1 MRTHFTHF
9 RLNDQEARLLQRG
22 DGADRRTFMQK
33 LFDNGEKRLRNTI
46 SDVSNPDAARERAM
60 LSKPAKFA
68 AFLQPNIFTDRVD
81 PAGINKG
88 TVVDRL
94 KSLSP
99 ERRLQEFEEFVRE
112 EIPDSVRA
120 AYPDLFES
128 PLNDNDIQDYSFN
141 NREGRI
147 GTMLAIMTVL
157 SGEGMPAN
165 ADPVAEEIA
174 QAALVERNN
183 SAEAPKR
190 LYNLFEEW
198 MDATKPSETEATTP
212 EFVLRRDSGIQGE
225 LRAALT
231 NAVEPLAQQ
240 ELLRRMLDLYRK
252 RTTDV
257 QLEKAQNRVDHLK
270 LTESVQKAQVEKDTS
285 NFIDNFRNADPKLQ
299 MVAIGAGLFLGYKM
313 LKADSSLGRIAMAGG
328 LGYFAYD
335 RFVNGN
341 ENALNDMAAG
351 LKTFVKFN
359 GNLLKNVARE
369 AGLRLPRNEQ
379 DKLELMEDF
388 LLKNRM
394 RMGPAA
400 TAMSMLSSV
409 KLKHVADAFIPD
421 LSSGELGGEVRVTNK
436 TVQGRLLLKSLKAQ
450 MEAAGMKSSE
460 QKATIDYICEHNV
473 ATGQGVAQIFYLLAG
488 SESQN
493 IARATKIEE
502 ALTQYGSYNAMPADL
517 KEDYMRL
524 VLEGKQ
530 IAATRYGDQRFMD
543 VVSDLNLRKE
553 NEKKIK
559 VDTAMDIQNPRIPSR
574 AREFDAMDE
583 VNQAPA
589 LTTAPSDVLR
599 DGGSVDQ
606 DCTEFIENCQISE
619 VLDPSACDTLKAKF
633 DVIRE
638 TSTDLEEALQVI
650 EQLKYAV
657 LIESTRHEVPLS
669 DADIILLT
677 GPNDLTATA
686 ILNSVTGFLAR
697 FSLSLPGRGFGRI
710 GSLADV
716 RSLLNQP
723 IVGAGPLNTDSA
735 VLTKLQERMN
745 VYDKQMADLRNVDL
759 MAQRMVSK
767 LPSSVIDSFG
777 GDKKKV
783 AEFVRPLLNETNYS
797 VLLGR
802 AEAQLGQ
809 RMANALVRATRLNAS
824 LDGFGR
830 FAEQGIT
837 PIEAGNLSREFDT
850 LFQTIIGDPS
860 KGFAGMWQNVES
872 IKLLREFDD
881 GALAAVDYTKENERL
896 KVRNHVRDLGTLH
909 LIMRLSGKDDPAVT
923 EAIKNRAEA
932 VYLALVESKTRMY
945 DVVKP
950 VTPTMT
956 ADQQKEQK
964 LRNLYEVQQI
974 EVIPSLSENSLKEME
989 NILRMLEIS
998 APEKTLTYETFFERN
1013 IDMYFPADHKT
1024 KKMIT
1029 SSLSIPTFDDFK
1041 NLYNSAVTSVF
1052 GGPTAAPSVLPAGF
1066 VSVSVLPAG
1075 STVPASVLPAGISVP
1090 ASVLPGTTPIPV
1102 SVLPAGTFGPSVLP
1116 AGATVPASSLPAGTM
1131 VPASVLPGTTPIPT
1145 SVLPATTIVPSAS
1158 VLPAAPAASVLPAS
1172 PAASVLPASPTAS
1185 VLPASPAAAAAGA
1198 TPGASVLPASPAAPA
1213 PTPGAGGMPSVLPA
1227 SPTGPGTSVLPSGV
1241 GSPVGPSVAPTL
1253 TGSPFETEATLT
1265 TFMADV
1271 QKELNLL
1278 TPNVVLLRKSTDLS
1292 RPGTV
1297 DYCFLAENFSNP
1309 GNIATSHADQLNKL
1323 GTTPK
1328 AIADEMQKAYLKW
1341 QATISFAARTKART
1355 ENDLTRI
1362 DPMLTRSLPPAG
1374 APTAPELP

>member
-9 RLNDQEARLLQRG
+9 RLNDHEARLLGRG

-46 SDVSNPDAARERAM
+46 SDVTNPDAARERA
-60 LSKPAKFA
+60 LISKEARFA
-68 AFLQPNIFTDRVD
+68 AFLQPNILIDRAD
-81 PAGINKG
+81 PSAINKG
-88 TVVDRL
+88 TAVDRL

-99 ERRLQEFEEFVRE
+99 ERRLQEFQEFVNE
-112 EIPDSVRA
+112 EIPESVRA

-128 PLNDNDIQDYSFN
+128 PLNDNDIQDYSLN

-157 SGEGMPAN
+157 SGEGVPPN

-198 MDATKPSETEATTP
+198 MDAVKPSESEATTP
-212 EFVLRRDSGIQGE
+212 EFVLRRDSGIKGE

-231 NAVEPLAQQ
+231 NAVDPLAQQ
-240 ELLRRMLDLYRK
+240 ELLRSMLSLYQK

-270 LTESVQKAQVEKDTS
+270 LTESVQKAQIEKDTS

-359 GNLLKNVARE
+359 GNMLKNIARE
-369 AGLRLPRNEQ
+369 AGLKLPRNEQ

-388 LLKNRM
+388 LLKNRL

-409 KLKHVADAFIPD
+409 KLKHVADAFVPD

-450 MEAAGMKSSE
+450 MEEAGMKSSE

-502 ALTQYGSYNAMPADL
+502 ALTQYGSYNAMPSDL

-524 VLEGKQ
+524 VFEGKQ

-553 NEKKIK
+553 KERSIK
-559 VDTAMDIQNPRIPSR
+559 VDTAMDIQNPRIPAR

-583 VNQAPA
+583 VTQVPS
-589 LTTAPSDVLR
+589 LTTTPSEILAG
-599 DGGSVDQ
+599 GGSVDL
-606 DCTEFIENCQISE
+606 DCIEFIENCQISE

-638 TSTDLEEALQVI
+638 TSVDLEEALQTI

-677 GPNDLTATA
+677 GPNDLTATS

-735 VLTKLQERMN
+735 VLTKLQERMD

-759 MAQRMVSK
+759 TAQRMVQK
-767 LPSSVIDSFG
+767 LPASVIAAFG

-830 FAEQGIT
+830 FADMGIT
-837 PIEAGNLSREFDT
+837 PIEAGNLTREFDT
-850 LFQTIIGDPS
+850 LFTTIIGDPS
-860 KGFAGMWQNVES
+860 RGFSGMWQNVES
-872 IKLLREFDD
+872 IKLLRENDD
-881 GALAAVDYTKENERL
+881 AALAAIDYTKETERL
-896 KVRNHVRDLGTLH
+896 KVRNYMRDLGTLH
-909 LIMRLSGKDDPAVT
+909 LIMQLSGKVDPAVT
-923 EAIKNRAEA
+923 EAIRNRA
-932 VYLALVESKTRMY
+932 VNIYDALNAQKIEMY
-945 DVVKP
+945 KEIKP

-956 ADQQKEQK
+956 DPQKKELK
-964 LRNLYEVQQI
+964 LKNLYIAQVI
-974 EVIPSLSENSLKEME
+974 EVTPSVSESSLKEME
-989 NILRMLEIS
+989 NILRMLEVPVPD
-998 APEKTLTYETFFERN
+998 ATLTYESHFEGR
-1013 IDMYFPADHKT
+1013 IDDFFPADHKT

-1041 NLYNSAVTSVF
+1041 NLYNSAVTYVT
-1052 GGPTAAPSVLPAGF
+1052 GGPTAAPSSMPPGTL
-1066 VSVSVLPAG
+1066 
-1075 STVPASVLPAGISVP
+1075 VPASSLPPSMLIPTSSLP
-1090 ASVLPGTTPIPV
+1090 PGT
-1102 SVLPAGTFGPSVLP
+1102 
-1116 AGATVPASSLPAGTM
+1116 TVPASSLPPSTM
-1131 VPASVLPGTTPIPT
+1131 IPASALPPATFGPSTLPPGALVPASSLP
-1145 SVLPATTIVPSAS
+1145 PATAIPASSLPPGLSVPASSLPPGLTVPVPS
-1158 VLPAAPAASVLPAS
+1158 PAPAGVPPSSPPPPAGGPPSS
-1172 PAASVLPASPTAS
+1172 PPPSS
-1185 VLPASPAAAAAGA
+1185 
-1198 TPGASVLPASPAAPA
+1198 APA
-1213 PTPGAGGMPSVLPA
+1213 PAGVPPSSPPPPVGGPPSSPPPLSPPPGA
-1227 SPTGPGTSVLPSGV
+1227 
-1241 GSPVGPSVAPTL
+1241 PVGPPIAPTI

-1265 TFMADV
+1265 RFMADV

-1328 AIADEMQKAYLKW
+1328 AIADEMRKAYLKW
-1341 QATISFAARTKART
+1341 QATISFPVRTSARAANEIDK
-1355 ENDLTRI
+1355 L
-1362 DPMLTRSLPPAG
+1362 DPMLVRSLPPAG
-1374 APTAPELP
+1374 APTAPEL